1 MLLKVKFK
9 EFGKK
14 VYIINITK
22 NIHANSII
30 AWQSELCN
38 SIQNEFKN
46 IIEDVVFSL
55 SEITLFFKEIP
66 DDNDKRLIRLWVRGF
81 SLRKQTIKRNFWE
94 IPACFDPIYSED
106 LMNYFQKNSL
116 ACNTYISDFLKCI
129 FQVHHYGFLPGFF
142 YSTGLPTKLNLPR
155 KASPLKLVE
164 PGTLAIGESY
174 VGIYPQKSPGGWHRI
189 GKTYYSFFNRLNN
202 PPCFALPGDKIKFT
216 SINLNEYQKQND
228 KIYDTKKLPNS
239 TSFEIIC

>member
-1 MLLKVKFK
+1 MELKTRFNA
-9 EFGKK
+9 FGKK
-14 VYIINITK
+14 VYIINIK
-22 NIHANSII
+22 KKIHINSFI

-38 SIQNEFKN
+38 SIQNNFED

-66 DDNDKRLIRLWVRGF
+66 NDNDKKQIILWLRNF
-81 SLRKQTIKRNFWE
+81 SVKKQNIKRNLWE
-94 IPACFDPIYSED
+94 IPVCFDPIYSQD
-106 LMNYFQKNSL
+106 ILNYFENNSI
-116 ACNTYISDFLKCI
+116 AYKTYILNFLKCT

-155 KASPLKLVE
+155 KATPLKLIE

-189 GKTYYSFFNRLNN
+189 GKTYYSFFNRLND
-202 PPCFALPGDKIKFT
+202 PPCFALPGDKIKFS
-216 SINLNEYQKQND
+216 SINLDEYQKQND
-228 KIYDTKKLPNS
+228 KIQYSKKLPNS